1 MSDCTELIPI
11 YDQRCLTINAP
22 GHDWSYDTD
31 NTQTTHQKHTKLQQQ
46 LLWQAGSCLQ
56 LLCYG

>member
-22 GHDWSYDTD
+22 GHDCSYDTD
-31 NTQTTHQKHTKLQQQ
+31 NTQTAHQKDTKNYFGRQVHVYNCCPM
-46 LLWQAGSCLQ
+46 AR
-56 LLCYG
+56 

>member
-22 GHDWSYDTD
+22 GHDWSYDT
-31 NTQTTHQKHTKLQQQ
+31 TFILTPYSSMESHMT
-46 LLWQAGSCLQ
+46 
-56 LLCYG
+56 